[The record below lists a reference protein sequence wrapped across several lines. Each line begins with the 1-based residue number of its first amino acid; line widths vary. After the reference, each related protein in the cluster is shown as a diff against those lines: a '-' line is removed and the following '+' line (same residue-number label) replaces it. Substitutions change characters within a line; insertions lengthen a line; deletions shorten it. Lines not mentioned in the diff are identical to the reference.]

1 MSTMEETKTAAT
13 VSRRGF
19 LGGIGAAALGA
30 SALGLGL
37 LGGCAPQPRAAEAGG
52 EAAASGDATSPALS
66 QTGSTASPYA
76 QINPQD
82 WDFTTNSIEDFAN
95 TTMFSELKI
104 GSLTLKNRLIKS
116 AASSM
121 VPNEEQKAV
130 AYHGRIAAGGM
141 GAVFVEGSY
150 IMLERL
156 DKRVNVADND
166 MRMTIEES
174 PLAAICAEV
183 HSYDVPCLIQM
194 KTATPGIVY
203 LWENMGEEGETHKA
217 SLLSAADIQTYI
229 EDTIDG
235 AARLQ
240 AIGFDGIDLN
250 AAGDNLPA
258 RFFSRF
264 GNDRAADDPYGPAT
278 IENRTR
284 IACEIIRG
292 IKERCGADFVVQ
304 VLVNGAEENDGALGD
319 NALVNTP
326 EETVAICQALEAAG
340 ADALELRLGT
350 FAFHEAQFVNDGVFA
365 GYGYDGATSFG
376 TFYDFDSHFSGL
388 LDGSHSGCGL
398 IMGACRYVKQ
408 HVSIPVGGV
417 VFMDPA
423 LAPDYFENALSE
435 GWLDMI
441 YMHRPVANC
450 DAEYANK
457 LREGRIDEIR
467 PCCRCL
473 NCLGGL
479 LDFAEMVKGK
489 HESLGRLRN
498 YLSRM
503 LEVEGVN
510 VVTGQEVD
518 AAFVREQS
526 PDVVIV
532 ATGGVR
538 PELAAAG
545 TAATP
550 VIGVTDFL
558 ASEIGERVA
567 VLGFNAQATDT
578 AHYLIAQGKK
588 VTVIAPEPAEAFGT
602 GQAMMLNAFVKPA
615 FFAAGGRL
623 MPECTL
629 KSVGD
634 GEIVVTNSFGMDVTL
649 ACDCVV
655 DASTMSPN
663 TALADELSG
672 EFDVHVIGDAAEPLS
687 IQNAITAG
695 NLTAR
700 NC

>member
-1 MSTMEETKTAAT
+1 MFKSFSMELAGRTLT
-13 VSRRGF
+13 VEVGRVAKQAN
-19 LGGIGAAALGA
+19 GAAFMHY
-30 SALGLGL
+30 
-37 LGGCAPQPRAAEAGG
+37 
-52 EAAASGDATSPALS
+52 GDTVVL
-66 QTGSTASPYA
+66 STA
-76 QINPQD
+76 
-82 WDFTTNSIEDFAN
+82 T
-95 TTMFSELKI
+95 
-104 GSLTLKNRLIKS
+104 
-116 AASSM
+116 AS
-121 VPNEEQKAV
+121 
-130 AYHGRIAAGGM
+130 
-141 GAVFVEGSY
+141 
-150 IMLERL
+150 
-156 DKRVNVADND
+156 DKPR
-166 MRMTIEES
+166 
-174 PLAAICAEV
+174 
-183 HSYDVPCLIQM
+183 
-194 KTATPGIVY
+194 
-203 LWENMGEEGETHKA
+203 
-217 SLLSAADIQTYI
+217 
-229 EDTIDG
+229 
-235 AARLQ
+235 
-240 AIGFDGIDLN
+240 DGIDFFPLSVEYEEKLYSVGKIPGGFTKREGKASEN
-250 AAGDNLPA
+250 ATLTSRVIDRPMRPLFPKDYRNDVTLDNIVMSVDPDCSPELTAMLGSAIATCISDIPFDGPCAMTQVGLIDGEFIINPTSAQKKVSDLALTVASTREKVIMIEAGAKEVPEQTMIDAIFKAHEVNQ
-258 RFFSRF
+258 
-264 GNDRAADDPYGPAT
+264 
-278 IENRTR
+278 
-284 IACEIIRG
+284 EIIKFIDRIVAECG
-292 IKERCGADFVVQ
+292 KEKHTYESCAIPDELFAAIKEIVPPAEMEEAVFTDEKQKR
-304 VLVNGAEENDGALGD
+304 EENIRQITERLEEAFAENEEWLPLIGQAVYQYQKKTVRKMILKDHKRPDG
-319 NALVNTP
+319 
-326 EETVAICQALEAAG
+326 
-340 ADALELRLGT
+340 R
-350 FAFHEAQFVNDGVFA
+350 
-365 GYGYDGATSFG
+365 
-376 TFYDFDSHFSGL
+376 
-388 LDGSHSGCGL
+388 
-398 IMGACRYVKQ
+398 
-408 HVSIPVGGV
+408 
-417 VFMDPA
+417 
-423 LAPDYFENALSE
+423 
-435 GWLDMI
+435 
-441 YMHRPVANC
+441 
-450 DAEYANK
+450 
-457 LREGRIDEIR
+457 RIDEIR

-473 NCLGGL
+473 NCLGGLCRVNPCNNSVFTDAMPEGYEVRPADGDKNVMVIGGGPAGMEAARVAAERGYAVTLYEKNGLGGL

-558 ASEIGERVA
+558 ASEVGERVA

-578 AHYLIAQGKK
+578 AHCLIAQGKK

-634 GEIVVTNSFGMDVTL
+634 GEIVVTNSFGMDVAL

-687 IQNAITAG
+687 IQNAITTG

>member
-1 MSTMEETKTAAT
+1 M
-13 VSRRGF
+13 
-19 LGGIGAAALGA
+19 
-30 SALGLGL
+30 
-37 LGGCAPQPRAAEAGG
+37 
-52 EAAASGDATSPALS
+52 
-66 QTGSTASPYA
+66 
-76 QINPQD
+76 
-82 WDFTTNSIEDFAN
+82 
-95 TTMFSELKI
+95 
-104 GSLTLKNRLIKS
+104 
-116 AASSM
+116 
-121 VPNEEQKAV
+121 
-130 AYHGRIAAGGM
+130 
-141 GAVFVEGSY
+141 
-150 IMLERL
+150 
-156 DKRVNVADND
+156 
-166 MRMTIEES
+166 
-174 PLAAICAEV
+174 
-183 HSYDVPCLIQM
+183 
-194 KTATPGIVY
+194 
-203 LWENMGEEGETHKA
+203 
-217 SLLSAADIQTYI
+217 
-229 EDTIDG
+229 
-235 AARLQ
+235 
-240 AIGFDGIDLN
+240 
-250 AAGDNLPA
+250 
-258 RFFSRF
+258 
-264 GNDRAADDPYGPAT
+264 
-278 IENRTR
+278 
-284 IACEIIRG
+284 
-292 IKERCGADFVVQ
+292 Q

-376 TFYDFDSHFSGL
+376 TFFDFDSHFSGL

-441 YMHRPVANC
+441 YMFTDAMPEGYEVRPADGDKNVMVIGGGPAGMEAARVA
-450 DAEYANK
+450 AERGYAVTLYEKN
-457 LREGRIDEIR
+457 G
-467 PCCRCL
+467 
-473 NCLGGL
+473 LGGL

-558 ASEIGERVA
+558 ASEVGERVA

-634 GEIVVTNSFGMDVTL
+634 GEIVVANSFGMDVAL

-687 IQNAITAG
+687 IQNAITTG

>member
-1 MSTMEETKTAAT
+1 M
-13 VSRRGF
+13 
-19 LGGIGAAALGA
+19 
-30 SALGLGL
+30 
-37 LGGCAPQPRAAEAGG
+37 
-52 EAAASGDATSPALS
+52 
-66 QTGSTASPYA
+66 
-76 QINPQD
+76 
-82 WDFTTNSIEDFAN
+82 
-95 TTMFSELKI
+95 
-104 GSLTLKNRLIKS
+104 
-116 AASSM
+116 
-121 VPNEEQKAV
+121 

-141 GAVFVEGSY
+141 GAVLVEGSY

-166 MRMTIEES
+166 SRMTIEES
-174 PLAAICAEV
+174 PLV
-183 HSYDVPCLIQM
+183 
-194 KTATPGIVY
+194 AT
-203 LWENMGEEGETHKA
+203 
-217 SLLSAADIQTYI
+217 
-229 EDTIDG
+229 
-235 AARLQ
+235 
-240 AIGFDGIDLN
+240 
-250 AAGDNLPA
+250 
-258 RFFSRF
+258 
-264 GNDRAADDPYGPAT
+264 
-278 IENRTR
+278 
-284 IACEIIRG
+284 
-292 IKERCGADFVVQ
+292 
-304 VLVNGAEENDGALGD
+304 
-319 NALVNTP
+319 
-326 EETVAICQALEAAG
+326 CQALEAAG

-376 TFYDFDSHFSGL
+376 TFFDFDSHFSGL

-398 IMGACRYVKQ
+398 IMGACRNVKQ

-423 LAPDYFENALSE
+423 LAPDYFENALNE

-457 LREGRIDEIR
+457 LRENRIDEIR
-467 PCCRCL
+467 PCCRCR
-473 NCLGGL
+473 NCLGGLCRVNPCNNSVFTDAMPEGYEVRPADGDKSVMVIGGGPAGMEAARVAAERGYAVTLYEKNGLGGL

-498 YLSRM
+498 YLSHM

-532 ATGGVR
+532 ATDGVR

-545 TAATP
+545 SSATP

-558 ASEIGERVA
+558 ASEIGDHVA

-588 VTVIAPEPAEAFGT
+588 VTVIAPEPAEAFGA
-602 GQAMMLNAFVKPA
+602 GQSMMLNAFVKPA

-634 GEIVVTNSFGMDVTL
+634 GEIVVTNNFGMDVTL

-672 EFDVHVIGDAAEPLS
+672 EFDVHVIGDAAEPSS
-687 IQNAITAG
+687 IQNAITTG
-695 NLTAR
+695 NLTVR